1 MKRKSYHKELNLI
14 SKRIK
19 ELRLNA
25 GYTSYETFSIE
36 KGIPPRQYWRMES
49 SKAHDFR
56 MSSLLKILDFH
67 DMSVQE
73 FFSSLED

>member
-1 MKRKSYHKELNLI
+1 MKSNKYQKELSLI

-19 ELRLNA
+19 ELRLSA

-49 SKAHDFR
+49 SKSHDFR
-56 MSSLLKILDFH
+56 MSSLLQILEFH
-67 DMSVQE
+67 NLTLKE
-73 FFSSLED
+73 FFDGMDE